1 MKNKNLLKVFGIA
14 LLTVFLLTWIIP
26 TSTTGTSG
34 IELGAITPT
43 GYADIFTSFEVIL
56 TYFARPSIFI
66 LMVGMFYGV
75 INKTGSYKAVV
86 DKIVSVFKKKRI
98 LFAALTVLI
107 FGTTTVATGIYLPL
121 FMFIPLFIAILL
133 ELKYNKL
140 QALLATAGSVIL
152 GLISQISSNT
162 YITVTGVKDN
172 TFIWIKL
179 GLAVVLLVLNILYI
193 IKINVKKNKKEEE
206 ISESMF
212 VPEKRDTVKGKNPKG
227 IALSLVLVLTFAVF
241 VLGLTYLKDA
251 TMFST
256 LYTNI
261 QNVKIG
267 SFAIFDAILGSF
279 EVFGSWTWV
288 SLYATIGLAI
298 IVIAISNSLTFKETI
313 ESSMEGAKKVFGLAV
328 LAALICLIA
337 IFTLNSGFLMTVVN
351 FISKGGNIA
360 LVTLSSFIGSPFM
373 VEEIYAAQYIIQLIY
388 SVTANDA
395 MLELYGLIVQVT
407 YGFTML
413 IAPSSV
419 LLMISLYYLGEG
431 YTKWFKYIWKLLIVV
446 FAACLIAITI
456 ATLI

>member
-1 MKNKNLLKVFGIA
+1 MKNKNLLKVFGIT
-14 LLTVFLLTWIIP
+14 LLAVFLLTWIIP
-26 TSTTGTSG
+26 SSTSGTSG

-43 GYADIFTSFEVIL
+43 GYADIFASFEVIL
-56 TYFARPSIFI
+56 YYFAKPSLFI

-86 DKIVSVFKKKRI
+86 DKISSVFKKKRV
-98 LFAALTVLI
+98 LFAILTVLL
-107 FGTTTVATGIYLPL
+107 FGATTVATGIYLPM
-121 FMFIPLFIAILL
+121 FMFIPLFIAVLL
-133 ELKYNKL
+133 ELKYSKL
-140 QALLATAGSVIL
+140 QSLLATAGSVVL

-162 YITVTGVKDN
+162 YASVTGVENN

-179 GLAVVLLVLNILYI
+179 GLAVVLLTLNVLYI

-206 ISESMF
+206 ISDTMF
-212 VPEKRDTVKGKNPKG
+212 VPEKRDTVKGKTPKG
-227 IALSLVLVLTFAVF
+227 IALAIVLVLTFAVF
-241 VLGLTYLKDA
+241 ILGLTYIKDA
-251 TMFST
+251 TIFST

-279 EVFGSWTWV
+279 EVFGSWTWI

-298 IVIAISNSLTFKETI
+298 IIMAISNSLTLRETV
-313 ESSMEGAKKVFGLAV
+313 ESCMEGAKKVFGLAII
-328 LAALICLIA
+328 AALLSLVA
-337 IFTLNSGFLMTVVN
+337 IFTLNSGFLMTVIN
-351 FISKGGNIA
+351 FIAKGGNIA

-373 VEEIYAAQYIIQLIY
+373 VEEVYAAQYILQILY

-395 MLELYGLIVQVT
+395 MVELYGLIIQIT
-407 YGFTML
+407 YGFGML
-413 IAPSSV
+413 IAPSSI

-446 FAACLIAITI
+446 LAACLIAITI